1 MAELGRWASI
11 NKYGLLSTTALLDL
25 YGKDGQE
32 RAQIESEWRA
42 ESIKISHHLYGDAV
56 IRDQKPLHSGANKFI
71 KGMTPNEYYK
81 LLNGKAFF
89 WTRRERL
96 VSLLGARAYKGR
108 SHDVLTVDTD
118 GLVRSHEDKIT
129 LSPINSGA
137 FFGSGYRGAFTFK
150 KIRDYPYPEELKKRG
165 KDAIVE
171 LAVEYA
177 VKDIVKHT
185 IKVEEWGENMSTKLI
200 WKNPSFTS

>member
-1 MAELGRWASI
+1 MAELGAWASI
-11 NKYGLLSTTALLDL
+11 SQYGLLSTTALLDL

-32 RAQIESEWRA
+32 RIQIESEWRA
-42 ESIKISHHLYGDAV
+42 ESIKISHPKYGDAV

-71 KGMTPNEYYK
+71 KGMTPTEYYR
-81 LLNGKAFF
+81 LLNGKVFF

-118 GLVRSHEDKIT
+118 GLVRSHEDEIT

-137 FFGSGYRGAFTFK
+137 FFGSGDRGAFTFK
-150 KIRDYPYPEELKKRG
+150 KIRDYPYSDELKKRG
-165 KDAIVE
+165 KDAVVE

-177 VKDIVKHT
+177 VRDIAKHT
-185 IKVEEWGENMSTKLI
+185 INVEEWGENVPTRLI
-200 WKNPSFTS
+200 WKNPAFTS